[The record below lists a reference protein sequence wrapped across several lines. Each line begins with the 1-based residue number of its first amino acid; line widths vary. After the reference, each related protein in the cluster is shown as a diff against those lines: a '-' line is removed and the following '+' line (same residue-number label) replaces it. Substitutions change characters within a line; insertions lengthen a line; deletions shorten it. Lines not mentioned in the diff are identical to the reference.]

1 MTELLFYHL
10 QRAPLEKVL
19 PGLLERSLERG
30 WRCAIEAG
38 AERLRVLDEIL
49 WTYADE
55 SFLPHGLEADDG
67 AAQPIVLVGHSGNP
81 NGATVRFL
89 LDGAP
94 LPTDVAA
101 YQRLVFLFDGND
113 AEATE
118 LARQRWREA
127 KGLGIEATYWQQNE
141 TGRWEKKGG

>member
-30 WRCAIEAG
+30 WRCAIEASP
-38 AERLRVLDEIL
+38 ERLRALDDIL
-49 WTYADE
+49 WTYSDE

-67 AAQPIVLVGHSGNP
+67 ANQPIVLVGHSGNP

-89 LDGAP
+89 LDGVALPDDTAP
-94 LPTDVAA
+94 
-101 YQRLVFLFDGND
+101 YQRLVFMFDGND
-113 AEATE
+113 NEATDT
-118 LARQRWREA
+118 ARVRWREA
-127 KGLGIEATYWQQNE
+127 KARALEATYWQQNE